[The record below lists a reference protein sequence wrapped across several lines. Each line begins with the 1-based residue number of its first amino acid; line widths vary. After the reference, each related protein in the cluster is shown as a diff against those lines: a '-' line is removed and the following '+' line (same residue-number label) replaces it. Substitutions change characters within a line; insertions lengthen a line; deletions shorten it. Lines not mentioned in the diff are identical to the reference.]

1 MSDSMIK
8 LCRVDPRW
16 TLLVSYDK
24 RVVAAYDAHDYQ
36 VYLLWIGEGSGID
49 PDPAIPQHVFDHFM
63 KHADSANI
71 DGDLW
76 K

>member
-16 TLLVSYDK
+16 TLLVSYDH
-24 RVVAAYDAHDYQ
+24 RVVAAYDARDYQ
-36 VYLLWIGEGSGID
+36 VYLLWTGEDSGID

-76 K
+76 G

>member
-16 TLLVSYDK
+16 TLLVSYDG
-24 RVVAAYDAHDYQ
+24 RVVVAYDARDYQ
-36 VYLLWIGEGSGID
+36 VYLLWEGTGID

-63 KHADSANI
+63 KHANSSLI
-71 DGDLW
+71 DGDIW
-76 K
+76 RD